1 MKINWLYK
9 NEIGKFLTFN
19 DETGKYEKEIDQFKI
34 TINSW
39 NYKVE
44 IRETNGCT
52 SYLIPPEL
60 IKVILDLDKSCS
72 IEIEKKE
79 DDENGHNK

>member
-1 MKINWLYK
+1 MKIRWDFEDKITEN
-9 NEIGKFLTFN
+9 FTFN
-19 DETGKYEKEIDQFKI
+19 DETGKYEKAIDQFKI

-39 NYKVE
+39 NKKVE
-44 IRETNGCT
+44 ITETNGCV
-52 SYLIPPEL
+52 SYLLPAEL
-60 IKVILDLDKSCS
+60 IKVILELDKSCS